1 MIFKRTLQRDLI
13 FYTTAVY
20 AALILVTLTF
30 TLIRLLTQ
38 AVDGK
43 IDPQSVFVLLGF
55 ALVNFQALIMSLSV
69 FIGTLLV
76 YGRMWRDSEMIVWQ
90 SSGLSLRRFVSPT
103 MRFALPIAVLA
114 AVFSGLIAP
123 WANEQASQYRDV
135 FTRRNDISRIAAE
148 QFKENGDGSRVFYV
162 GQSDEATHSVSNVFI
177 LEKPVATASVLIEP
191 TEPIKPTDPTQPTPR
206 DSAAS
211 VAFNAENIVAAAKG
225 TVYTAPTGEQY
236 LQLNQGRRYQLPSS
250 NPAEQNKAVM
260 GLMQFDQY
268 RTLLSEKPNASNTDD
283 VPVKQRTSLSLL
295 EASTSPA
302 LADKPSAA
310 TLDAQGEIIWRLSG
324 PLICLMVALLAIPL
338 SYFNPRS
345 GKSAPL
351 VLAVLIFTVY
361 VNTISLS
368 QNYLQASKIKLLP
381 AIIAPHGAVLLLS
394 VLLLLWRSQWFMQ
407 VFGGLWRT
415 LRHTAHFKQAFDSA
429 K

>member
-177 LEKPVATASVLIEP
+177 LEKVAS
-191 TEPIKPTDPTQPTPR
+191 PTPVITPATPATT
-206 DSAAS
+206 DEIAINNND
-211 VAFNAENIVAAAKG
+211 FKAETIVTAAKG

-236 LQLNQGRRYQLPSS
+236 LQLNQGRRYQIPSS
-250 NPAEQNKAVM
+250 NPTEPNSAVM

-268 RTLLSEKPNASNTDD
+268 RTLLAEKPSAANTDEL
-283 VPVKQRTSLSLL
+283 PVKQRTSLNLL
-295 EASTSPA
+295 ETVFAPSSASS
-302 LADKPSAA
+302 LA
-310 TLDAQGEIIWRLSG
+310 AQSELIWRISG
-324 PLICLMVALLAIPL
+324 PLICLMMALLGIPL

-351 VLAVLIFTVY
+351 VQAVLIFTVY

-368 QNYLQASKIKLLP
+368 QNYLQAKKISLL
-381 AIIAPHGAVLLLS
+381 AALIAPHSAILLLS
-394 VLLLLWRSQWFMQ
+394 LVLLLWRSQWFMHA
-407 VFGGLWRT
+407 FGSTHRRVRQYLHR
-415 LRHTAHFKQAFDSA
+415 LLAR
-429 K
+429 